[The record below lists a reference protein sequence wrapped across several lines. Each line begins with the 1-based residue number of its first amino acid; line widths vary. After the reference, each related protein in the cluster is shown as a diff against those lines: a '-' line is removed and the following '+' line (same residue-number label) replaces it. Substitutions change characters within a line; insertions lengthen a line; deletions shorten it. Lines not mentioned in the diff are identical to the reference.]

1 MRFSFKKAAAAA
13 MIAGCLSVAV
23 PAANAGGIPVFDG
36 AAVAQSIEQ
45 GIRMGQQIQNQIK
58 QISAMKQQIT
68 TLKDQLKANTGTR
81 NLGNILQTQAMEQL
95 PDEWK
100 SVYSSVRG
108 FKDGNYTDLLGT
120 KGYDKAADAERLV
133 KHYDLTLRAIKDS
146 EIRFK
151 NIKDLMAQIDRTQD
165 MKAAA
170 DLQNRIAI
178 ESSYI
183 QQNQTNLD
191 MLERFMTLQEKVQVK
206 KRQAANSCIRQNR
219 LNRTSNSCS

>member
-23 PAANAGGIPVFDG
+23 SANAGGIPVFDG

-120 KGYDKAADAERLV
+120 KDMIRRPMRNALV

-206 KRQAANSCIRQNR
+206 K
-219 LNRTSNSCS
+219 TSGCK

>member
-1 MRFSFKKAAAAA
+1 MRFSFKKVAAAA

-23 PAANAGGIPVFDG
+23 PANAGGIPVINP
-36 AAVAQSIEQ
+36 AQLAQSMQQ
-45 GIRMGQQIQNQIK
+45 GIQLGQQIQNQIK

-206 KRQAANSCIRQNR
+206 KRQAADDCIRNNR

>member
-23 PAANAGGIPVFDG
+23 PANAGGIPVINP
-36 AAVAQSIEQ
+36 AQLAQSMQQ
-45 GIRMGQQIQNQIK
+45 GIQLGQQIQNQIK

>member
-13 MIAGCLSVAV
+13 MIAACLSVAV
-23 PAANAGGIPVFDG
+23 PVNAGGIPVINP
-36 AAVAQSIEQ
+36 AQLAQS
-45 GIRMGQQIQNQIK
+45 MQQIQNQIK

-206 KRQAANSCIRQNR
+206 KRQAADDCIRNNR

>member
-23 PAANAGGIPVFDG
+23 PANAGGIPVINP
-36 AAVAQSIEQ
+36 AQLAQSMQQ
-45 GIRMGQQIQNQIK
+45 GIQLGQQIQNQIK

-133 KHYDLTLRAIKDS
+133 RHYDLTLRAIKDS

>member
-1 MRFSFKKAAAAA
+1 MRFSFKKAVAAA

-23 PAANAGGIPVFDG
+23 PANAGGIPVINP
-36 AAVAQSIEQ
+36 AQLAQSMQQ
-45 GIRMGQQIQNQIK
+45 GIQLGQQIQNQIK

-206 KRQAANSCIRQNR
+206 KRQAADDCIRNNR